1 MSPVRLASLQPSVA
15 LTLSALGR
23 LDLLCACT
31 RYCVEALPQLA
42 ALPLLH
48 DSWSFGGN
56 PGDLRSAQATLK
68 LARPDLLLAS
78 VPYRTETLAAIL
90 RSGYPVLALAPRT
103 LADVLADIRLIA
115 SVADAIPEATTVI
128 ASMEATLE
136 GVRTYTST
144 ASTRPLVYCEEWGK
158 PLIRSQPWVAELIET
173 AHGRFLGTP
182 GAHTTPD
189 EVAAA
194 DPDLLVFAWCGA
206 GNRVPLARVI
216 AQRGWN
222 HLRAVRERRVVCI
235 PDHLLNTPAPTLLDG
250 LACLA
255 SALHP
260 HLYPP
265 HPDLVT
271 LPLSPDPP
279 SPDPLPDP
287 REPQP

>member
-1 MSPVRLASLQPSVA
+1 MRLASLQPSVA

-31 RYCVEALPQLA
+31 RYCVEALPELA
-42 ALPLLH
+42 GLPLLH

-56 PGDLRSAQATLK
+56 PQDLRSAQATLTI
-68 LARPDLLLAS
+68 ARPDLLIAS

-103 LADVLADIRLIA
+103 LADVLADIRLVA
-115 SVADAIPEATTVI
+115 SVAGASTEAITLI

-136 GVRTYTST
+136 GVRTYTAT
-144 ASTRPLVYCEEWGK
+144 APTRPVVYCEEWGK

-173 AHGRFLGTP
+173 AHGQFLGSP

-206 GNRVPLARVI
+206 GSRVPLARVI
-216 AQRGWN
+216 AQRNWGD
-222 HLRAVRERRVVCI
+222 LRAVRERRVVCI
-235 PDHLLNTPAPTLLDG
+235 PDHLLNTPAPTLLEG

-255 SALHP
+255 SAMHP
-260 HLYPP
+260 QLYAP
-265 HPDLVT
+265 HPAVVT
-271 LPLSPDPP
+271 LGSATG
-279 SPDPLPDP
+279 
-287 REPQP
+287 